1 MRADVGAIL
10 IVDQDVRFGAFAA
23 RLFERAGFSTAR
35 ATTGA
40 EGVAAARSEC
50 PGLVLLEVCLP
61 DINGFEVSRQ
71 LRDEYGE
78 DLPIVFVSR
87 ERTDPLDRA
96 AGLLVGGDD
105 YLVKPCHP
113 DELLARIRRLIFRSR
128 NGRMSWQRAPGDVS
142 LTSRE
147 LEVLQLLAAGMRPKE
162 IALELV
168 ISPKTVASHIQRVLA
183 KLGAHSRAEAVAVA
197 YRERL
202 VSPLPGD
209 SDEAVSGHIL
219 AMPVA
224 T

>member
-1 MRADVGAIL
+1 
-10 IVDQDVRFGAFAA
+10 
-23 RLFERAGFSTAR
+23 
-35 ATTGA
+35 
-40 EGVAAARSEC
+40 
-50 PGLVLLEVCLP
+50 
-61 DINGFEVSRQ
+61 
-71 LRDEYGE
+71 
-78 DLPIVFVSR
+78 
-87 ERTDPLDRA
+87 
-96 AGLLVGGDD
+96 
-105 YLVKPCHP
+105 
-113 DELLARIRRLIFRSR
+113 
-128 NGRMSWQRAPGDVS
+128 MSWQRAPGDVS

-209 SDEAVSGHIL
+209 SDGAVSGHIL
-219 AMPVA
+219 AVPAA